1 MSRDNLLFW
10 LSIVWL
16 AILYSATVWALVAL

>member
-1 MSRDNLLFW
+1 MKRDALFFW

-16 AILYSATVWALVAL
+16 AGCCAATGWIFLH